1 MTLVAWAVK
10 HGVSHAALAELYDM
24 WGIGDSHESTSA
36 KPKSEAAVQNAVRQE
51 WSEHGGRGWRNNNGA
66 YDAKHPPS
74 PGTRWGLCN
83 DSAAMN
89 KKVKSSDLI
98 GPLPRIITPE
108 MVGTTIAQ
116 FAARECKPEGWV
128 YSGTEREVAQLRF
141 GQIVTMLGGD
151 FKFVTGPGSFT

>member
-10 HGVSHAALAELYDM
+10 HGVSHAALTELYDM
-24 WGIGDSHESTSA
+24 WGIGESHESTSA

-51 WSEHGGRGWRNNNGA
+51 WSELGGRGWRNNNGA

-98 GPLPRIITPE
+98 GPLPRLITPE

-151 FKFVTGPGSFT
+151 FKFVTGPGSFD

>member
-10 HGVSHAALAELYDM
+10 HNVSHAALAELYDI
-24 WGIGDSHESTSA
+24 WGIGATHEPTSA

-51 WSEHGGRGWRNNNGA
+51 WSELGGRGWRNNNGA

-89 KKVKSSDLI
+89 KKIKSSDLI
-98 GPLPRIITPE
+98 GPIRKIVTLD
-108 MVGTTIAQ
+108 MVGTTVAI
-116 FAARECKPEGWV
+116 FGARECKPEGWK
-128 YSGTEREVAQLRF
+128 YTGTEREVAQLRF

-151 FKFVTGPGSFT
+151 FKFVTGPGSFD